1 MQLEGWLS
9 ILALVVSFLAL
20 LSRWWV
26 PRRERQMK
34 LLADCHRRVEKIN
47 LEVELRI
54 DEETGVLPDP
64 HPYWYDDVHEEFLK
78 ALKIYRRVKAL
89 LAGSTVEELEKRLS
103 EIEEIRT
110 ERPRSGAGERI
121 GVIEGT
127 FIRLLESSLDKRR
140 TASSS
145 RPQT

>member
-89 LAGSTVEELEKRLS
+89 LEGSN
-103 EIEEIRT
+103 
-110 ERPRSGAGERI
+110 G
-121 GVIEGT
+121 
-127 FIRLLESSLDKRR
+127 
-140 TASSS
+140 
-145 RPQT
+145 